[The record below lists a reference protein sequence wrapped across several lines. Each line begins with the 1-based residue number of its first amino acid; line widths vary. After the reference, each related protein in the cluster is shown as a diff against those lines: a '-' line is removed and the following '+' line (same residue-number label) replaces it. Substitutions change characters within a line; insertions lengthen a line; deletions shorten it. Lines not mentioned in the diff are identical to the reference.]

1 MEQNEMFTEITV
13 FNANKFD
20 LYRAYII
27 SFSMD
32 PTNRDEIMHIFNA
45 YVRNA
50 MCCGMMDN
58 SICMPK
64 NRIRHR
70 SGNYDEEWYYAEGI
84 LIGVSPKE
92 LLFLIPH
99 FAEIKTKEHDGA
111 WCNLPIMRIPIES
124 CMDDETRGAPV
135 RIHRM
140 GFEHEGKWFALTQW

>member
-1 MEQNEMFTEITV
+1 MEQNEMFKKETV
-13 FNANKFD
+13 FDANKFTF
-20 LYRAYII
+20 YGAYII

-32 PTNRDEIMHIFNA
+32 PTNRDEIMHIFHE

-50 MCCGMMDN
+50 ICCGTDDDAR
-58 SICMPK
+58 SMPK

-70 SGNYDEEWYYAEGI
+70 SEDYDGEWYYAEGI

-92 LLFLIPH
+92 LLFLIPY

-111 WCNLPIMRIPIES
+111 WCNLPVMRIPIES
-124 CMDDETRGAPV
+124 CMDDELRGAPV

-140 GFEHEGKWFALTQW
+140 GFEHEANGFP